1 MVDLGVFDTK
11 ARDGENI
18 PEYYLVRAYKGSDPY
33 SMITDL
39 PLEEAERVSREAFP
53 QRGENYMAD
62 RFAVDGWLREQ
73 AQISGVAIS
82 RANPIS
88 FSLVRDLDQWE
99 KSIHPDDGRVIIPF
113 READLSNWS
122 FTVDDSFVSAPRN
135 LIQDSDWMEE
145 YPKEDLHGRVLNGQE
160 IAGILI
166 QECFPEGKVGSN
178 PRYFEAQLWA
188 NEPTLIKRSDFTPEP
203 SLTKYA
209 PVIGR

>member
-1 MVDLGVFDTK
+1 MVDLGDFDTK
-11 ARDGENI
+11 ARDGANI

-62 RFAVDGWLREQ
+62 RFTVDGWLREHAQ
-73 AQISGVAIS
+73 ASGVTMS

-99 KSIHPDDGRVIIPF
+99 NSIHPDDGRVIIPF

-122 FTVDDSFVSAPRN
+122 FTVDDSFVSAPRT
-135 LIQDSDWMEE
+135 LIQDVDWMEE
-145 YPKEDLHGRVLNGQE
+145 YPKDDLHGRVLNGQE
-160 IAGILI
+160 ISGMLI
-166 QECFPEGKVGSN
+166 QGRFPEGEVGSN

-188 NEPTLIKRSDFTPEP
+188 NEPTIIRQNNLTSEP
-203 SLTKYA
+203 CLTKTA